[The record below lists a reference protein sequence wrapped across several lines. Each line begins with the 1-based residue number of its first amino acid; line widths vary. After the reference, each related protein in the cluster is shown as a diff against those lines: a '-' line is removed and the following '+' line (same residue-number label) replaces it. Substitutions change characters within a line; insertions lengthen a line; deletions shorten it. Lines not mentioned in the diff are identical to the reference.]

1 LHLHLTI
8 PEIDVPSLSF
18 DSTDHLDNAAA
29 FDNQNTSRFQSN
41 PHEFG
46 RSNLSSR
53 GRGFS
58 PGRGNSFGGRGTSP
72 YKTSPDQR
80 KTPPSTFTCFICGK
94 QNHRAIN
101 CNLAKMVLAQLRSK
115 GEKAPDSM
123 LSDSAN
129 HLRIKKLVSELLK
142 KRSKVLQA
150 QASSSPEFTVNVAL
164 ALDELAS
171 MDLDDPATLQHFS
184 SEQMEQDQEQE
195 EEKDYY
201 QENFNQL
208 YNPSSDEQSSS

>member
-1 LHLHLTI
+1 
-8 PEIDVPSLSF
+8 
-18 DSTDHLDNAAA
+18 
-29 FDNQNTSRFQSN
+29 
-41 PHEFG
+41 
-46 RSNLSSR
+46 
-53 GRGFS
+53 
-58 PGRGNSFGGRGTSP
+58 
-72 YKTSPDQR
+72 
-80 KTPPSTFTCFICGK
+80 
-94 QNHRAIN
+94 
-101 CNLAKMVLAQLRSK
+101 
-115 GEKAPDSM
+115 M
-123 LSDSAN
+123 LSDSAK
-129 HLRIKKLVSELLK
+129 HLRLKKLVSELLK